1 MQLLLKLLQLTQ
13 IVSPE
18 LKAQIRQSLDALEA
32 SAKKTKLPV
41 DDIAVG
47 ILKTLCTLIGLY

>member
-1 MQLLLKLLQLTQ
+1 
-13 IVSPE
+13 VSPE

-47 ILKTLCTLIGLY
+47 VLKTLCTLIGLY